1 MFSSKDLKVQRVRD
15 EATRQAA
22 IEVLRETYEREK
34 SWVADGGKVFEDGDL
49 NRDDVSWF
57 LVQKQ
62 DRPVGVLRVMYD
74 PPLELYHQYGLKP
87 MDGTLNVEEFVRNN
101 RIAEIGRFAVIP
113 DERRSF
119 MVAASLMRAAT
130 QETLEKGFSHY
141 LTDIFEGE
149 KHSPYLFHTRVMGFT
164 PVATHD
170 VGELNCPCRRITMV
184 LDLKQAYQRLRKSK
198 GWIYRFL
205 TQEWPESL
213 HQQLQNGTVVK
224 GEGDWTSP
232 APHPAPSMA

>member
-15 EATRQAA
+15 EATRRAA

-49 NRDDVSWF
+49 SREDVSWF
-57 LVQKQ
+57 LVRKQ

-74 PPLELYHQYGLKP
+74 PPIELYHQYGFKP
-87 MDGTLNVEEFVRNN
+87 VDGKLDVEEFVRNN
-101 RIAEIGRFAVIP
+101 RIAEIGRFAVVP
-113 DERRSF
+113 EERRSF
-119 MVAASLMRAAT
+119 MV
-130 QETLEKGFSHY
+130 EKGFSHY

-149 KHSPYLFHTRVMGFT
+149 KHSPYLFHTRVMGFQ

-184 LDLKQAYQRLRKSK
+184 LDLKQAYLRLKKSK

-213 HQQLQNGTVVK
+213 HQQLQNAAAANGK
-224 GEGDWTSP
+224 GDWTSS
-232 APHPAPSMA
+232 APFSAPSMA